1 MAAETESRADSGSGR
16 DGQGLASGEHR
27 DDPLILSEA
36 ILGSSQLTATGAM
49 TSRKGVSW
57 LSGAKQRRAGRVG
70 GSSWREGA

>member
-1 MAAETESRADSGSGR
+1 
-16 DGQGLASGEHR
+16 EHR